1 MVCVGV
7 KLATLLGSWAVST
20 MASRQSWLYAF
31 TFGVQANG
39 PTVTSLP
46 LLAST
51 VPVDRPA
58 AGPAWTKSVGQVR
71 PAPGRLW

>member
-1 MVCVGV
+1 
-7 KLATLLGSWAVST
+7 
-20 MASRQSWLYAF
+20 MARRQSWPYAF

-51 VPVDRPA
+51 VAGRQA
-58 AGPAWTKSVGQVR
+58 AVGPAWTKSVGQVR